1 MLTEGK
7 NRMRP
12 LAKFRHT
19 LVAAYYSRLARV
31 LQAAPIDAISPN
43 TITVISTGIAC
54 AAAVCYAIGHIT
66 GGGLLLLLSGFA
78 DTLDGTV
85 ARLTHKTSRFGA
97 LLDSSLDRVAEFFI
111 FFGLLIYFRHQWVIY
126 AVMLALMGS
135 IMVSYVK
142 ARAESLG
149 AVRTAGLMQRPER
162 IIVLSA
168 GSLLNTPIGKYIPK
182 YPDGVLV
189 ATIVII
195 AVLSTVTIIQRLR
208 AGGNNFSST
217 NIPSSEPSD

>member
-1 MLTEGK
+1 
-7 NRMRP
+7 MRP
-12 LAKFRHT
+12 LAKVRHT
-19 LVAAYYSRLARV
+19 LVAAYYSLLARALRTV
-31 LQAAPIDAISPN
+31 PIDTVSPN
-43 TITVISTGIAC
+43 MITGISTGISC
-54 AAAVCYAIGHIT
+54 AAAVCYATGCIT

-78 DTLDGTV
+78 DTVDGTV
-85 ARLTHKTSRFGA
+85 ARITHKTSRFGA

-149 AVRTAGLMQRPER
+149 AVRTVGLMQRPER

-168 GSLLNTPIGKYIPK
+168 GSLLNTPIGKYAPN

-189 ATIVII
+189 TTIVIV
-195 AVLSTVTIIQRLR
+195 AVLSIVTVIQRLR
-208 AGGNNFSST
+208 AGGNDFSST
-217 NIPSSEPSD
+217 HTISSEPSD